1 MRDWMI
7 SKKRYWG
14 LALPIFRCECGW
26 FDVVG
31 SREELE
37 QRAVEGWDEFDGHSP
52 HRPWIDAVKIA
63 CGECGRPVSRIP
75 DVGNPWLDAGIVPYS
90 TVRYN
95 TDRDYWSKWVPA
107 DFIVE
112 CFPGQFRN
120 WFYALLTMST
130 MLEGIPP
137 FKTLQGYA
145 LMRDEHGEEMHKS
158 AGNAIDFNDAAERVG
173 ADVMR
178 WVFCRHT
185 PVNNLN
191 FGWHVCEQAQRK
203 VFNTLW
209 NVYAFFCNY
218 ARLDGFDPASAPV
231 PYAERPDID
240 RWLLSDLQLLV
251 RMADERLA
259 DYDVASLVRRAEK
272 FVDDLSNWY
281 VRRNRRRFWRSKGED
296 DRDKMAA
303 YQTLHEALVTFCQVM
318 APVVPFLTEAMYR
331 NLTEGDGGAPD
342 SVHLCAFPEP
352 GAELIDEELS
362 RQMDV
367 VTSVVSSVLGLRM
380 QEQIRVRQPLGEMV
394 AVTSDPDKTGAL
406 ERFEAQILEELNVKE
421 LVIRPSAEDVVSYE
435 LVPDMRKLGPR
446 LKADAGRAVGAL
458 KSLDAAAAAKS
469 LEVGEDLVLDVGGTE
484 VRISPDEV
492 EVRREMPEHLASD
505 QVSDILVMLDT
516 EITPTLQAEGWA
528 RDTVRHV
535 QQLRKDIDL
544 NIEDRIRL
552 SYETDSEEL
561 AAAIEA
567 WRAYIM
573 AETLS
578 VQMERGA
585 GEGESKAV
593 RIGEADLTI
602 AVSS

>member
-1 MRDWMI
+1 
-7 SKKRYWG
+7 
-14 LALPIFRCECGW
+14 
-26 FDVVG
+26 
-31 SREELE
+31 
-37 QRAVEGWDEFDGHSP
+37 
-52 HRPWIDAVKIA
+52 
-63 CGECGRPVSRIP
+63 
-75 DVGNPWLDAGIVPYS
+75 
-90 TVRYN
+90 
-95 TDRDYWSKWVPA
+95 
-107 DFIVE
+107 
-112 CFPGQFRN
+112 
-120 WFYALLTMST
+120 
-130 MLEGIPP
+130 
-137 FKTLQGYA
+137 
-145 LMRDEHGEEMHKS
+145 
-158 AGNAIDFNDAAERVG
+158 
-173 ADVMR
+173 
-178 WVFCRHT
+178 
-185 PVNNLN
+185 
-191 FGWHVCEQAQRK
+191 
-203 VFNTLW
+203 
-209 NVYAFFCNY
+209 
-218 ARLDGFDPASAPV
+218 
-231 PYAERPDID
+231 
-240 RWLLSDLQLLV
+240 
-251 RMADERLA
+251 
-259 DYDVASLVRRAEK
+259 
-272 FVDDLSNWY
+272 
-281 VRRNRRRFWRSKGED
+281 
-296 DRDKMAA
+296 
-303 YQTLHEALVTFCQVM
+303 
-318 APVVPFLTEAMYR
+318 
-331 NLTEGDGGAPD
+331 
-342 SVHLCAFPEP
+342 
-352 GAELIDEELS
+352 
-362 RQMDV
+362 
-367 VTSVVSSVLGLRM
+367 VVSSVLGLRM
-380 QEQIRVRQPLGEMV
+380 QEQIRVRQPLGELV